1 MVQYPEAVLP
11 YRPNNQR
18 RRFVF
23 GTEREKTQITSPMHN
38 DPTGSELSDTDDLDH
53 VDAANFHFHLQ
64 GLQYSD
70 HINAHNGK

>member
-1 MVQYPEAVLP
+1 MS
-11 YRPNNQR
+11 
-18 RRFVF
+18 
-23 GTEREKTQITSPMHN
+23 SPMHN